1 LPISFASIVLFLLVV
16 ARLADVSRGQRKAL
30 RNLEA
35 ARSDQERLLAR
46 TLEVAEHER
55 MRVAVNLHDGPI
67 QRLTAVT
74 LRLDLLASRLRKGD
88 VAGAQEHADQ
98 ARTDL
103 AGEMSAIRRLM
114 TELRPPVL
122 DEGGL
127 PAALQDCALQVL
139 DGASIRASV
148 ASEIG
153 PSRLAPELET
163 ALYRIAREAL
173 QNVRKHSQASDVEV
187 SLTAQN
193 GHLKLVVS
201 DNGEGF
207 DARAT
212 GDEHLGLLGMREM
225 AEGLGGRWQ
234 LTSTRQDGTRVEV
247 LVPRKEALAAPAR
260 HAERSTA

>member
-1 LPISFASIVLFLLVV
+1 MARSPGLCFPARPSRTHRVTRDSLQPLRTGAS
-16 ARLADVSRGQRKAL
+16 GHPAL
-30 RNLEA
+30 RPLVRQHEPITQFWPVGQSR
-35 ARSDQERLLAR
+35 ARR
-46 TLEVAEHER
+46 H
-55 MRVAVNLHDGPI
+55 
-67 QRLTAVT
+67 
-74 LRLDLLASRLRKGD
+74 LRSAS
-88 VAGAQEHADQ
+88 Q
-98 ARTDL
+98 
-103 AGEMSAIRRLM
+103 
-114 TELRPPVL
+114 
-122 DEGGL
+122 
-127 PAALQDCALQVL
+127 
-139 DGASIRASV
+139 
-148 ASEIG
+148 
-153 PSRLAPELET
+153 
-163 ALYRIAREAL
+163 
-173 QNVRKHSQASDVEV
+173 EV